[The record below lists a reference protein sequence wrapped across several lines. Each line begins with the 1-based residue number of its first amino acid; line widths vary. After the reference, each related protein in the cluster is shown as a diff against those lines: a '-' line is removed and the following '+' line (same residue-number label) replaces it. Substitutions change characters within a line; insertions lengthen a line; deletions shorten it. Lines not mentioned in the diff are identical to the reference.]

1 MTGKTWVL
9 VGSDAGVSNLLDMAR
24 SLGADVV
31 AAVAGSEDL
40 ADTIASTGVS
50 KVYWFDGG
58 DAPVEAYALQV
69 AATLAETEGQPGL
82 VVAGSSPQ
90 DRVLLGAV
98 AARLQCPL
106 LSGAHT
112 LSADGEALLVQRS
125 VFGGIGEQTDRI
137 VGPLALMLDGGRAR
151 RGQRPSGAGRAGR
164 GRARGADRHRDPR
177 RPSTK
182 RSTSGRPPGSS
193 PWDAASRPRRT
204 SVWSRASPRPWA
216 PRWPCSRPLAEGL
229 DWYPK
234 DRYVGVSGLKLSPN
248 LYVAVGVSGQ
258 LQHMVGARE
267 SEVIVAI
274 NSDKN
279 APVFAE
285 CDYGIVGDLY
295 AVVPAT
301 DQGAV
306 VTDTGHPVPRPATTR
321 RSRSRSTSTS
331 SSSAR
336 AWPGRSRHTCSRS
349 RATRPC
355 SSSAARPPAA
365 RTCPGGPL
373 HPLAAAGVPRLRSTK
388 HPSSGGSPATTS
400 TSSTPTLRSASTTAT
415 NAWPTRSTR

>member
-9 VGSDAGVSNLLDMAR
+9 VGSDSGVSNLLDMAR
-24 SLGADVV
+24 SLGADVI
-31 AAVAGSEDL
+31 AAVAGSKDL
-40 ADTIASTGVS
+40 ADTMASTGVS
-50 KVYWFDGG
+50 KVYWLDGG
-58 DAPVEAYALQV
+58 GAPVEAYALQV

-137 VGPLALMLDGGRAR
+137 VGPLALMLEGGAPVEASAPAAPVERVEVAPAGLTVTETRAAEYEAVDV
-151 RGQRPSGAGRAGR
+151 GAATRVVTVGR
-164 GRARGADRHRDPR
+164 GVKAKEDLGLVESLAAALGAQV
-177 RPSTK
+177 
-182 RSTSGRPPGSS
+182 
-193 PWDAASRPRRT
+193 A
-204 SVWSRASPRPWA
+204 
-216 PRWPCSRPLAEGL
+216 CSRPLAEGL

-295 AVVPAT
+295 AVVPA
-301 DQGAV
+301 
-306 VTDTGHPVPRPATTR
+306 
-321 RSRSRSTSTS
+321 
-331 SSSAR
+331 
-336 AWPGRSRHTCSRS
+336 
-349 RATRPC
+349 
-355 SSSAARPPAA
+355 
-365 RTCPGGPL
+365 L
-373 HPLAAAGVPRLRSTK
+373 TK
-388 HPSSGGSPATTS
+388 ALS
-400 TSSTPTLRSASTTAT
+400 
-415 NAWPTRSTR
+415 